1 MDDKKYL
8 IQKNIFLK
16 NDFKKLGISKHYQ
29 MRDVQEFINKL
40 IAWYN
45 VKFSDPYL
53 KKILDKNI
61 IEDKEILSIMN
72 FETLQRNYT
81 SFEDYLFSKNSNSQ
95 KLKFQ
100 KEIVLAAGWGLIYDK
115 KSSPEYGYYRA
126 KKLIEDFNKVYQ
138 LNLNTSSYQLVINR
152 KYTPENE
159 DIRDALLA
167 LKKDEEREKKEKTK
181 RHQLARVRSFFRK

>member
-1 MDDKKYL
+1 
-8 IQKNIFLK
+8 
-16 NDFKKLGISKHYQ
+16 

-40 IAWYN
+40 IAWYM

-61 IEDKEILSIMN
+61 IEDKKILNVMN

-81 SFEDYLFSKNSNSQ
+81 SFEDYLFSEHNNSQ

-100 KEIVLAAGWGLIYDK
+100 KSVVLAAGWGLIYDK

-138 LNLNTSSYQLVINR
+138 LGLNTSSYQLVINR

-159 DIRDALLA
+159 EIRDALLA
-167 LKKDEEREKKEKTK
+167 LKKDEERDKKEKTK